1 MYVNV
6 IVVDLV
12 NVRLVEDLMNEI
24 VYPGCM

>member
-6 IVVDLV
+6 ITVHLV

-24 VYPGCM
+24 IYPGCM